1 MKERRDAAYMKGK
14 ILGAVCYFLL
24 ALLLPYVVTLAWTG
38 SVEGEAVRHEVTE
51 NQKIWLDRGGVPKVM
66 GLEEYLPGAV
76 AAQMPAEYGLEALRA
91 QAILARTYILK
102 NMGNETEI
110 AESALDLDW
119 WDAGQMKTAWG
130 DQFQEYYDLLN
141 QAVETTRG
149 MTAQF
154 DGTYIDGLFCRA
166 SAGSTR
172 NGDSRHPYLKAA
184 ASSQDVEMEGY
195 LTVITWTKEEFAA
208 RLNEANPSAS
218 VSAAQ
223 LMETLQIA
231 ARDESG
237 YVTQLQAGSG
247 SFTGEEAAAA
257 LGLPSACFLLEEY
270 EGNLRGICKGQG
282 HGYGLSQYGAKVM
295 AERGL
300 PAEEILSYYFQ
311 NVTIQDGSSS

>member
-1 MKERRDAAYMKGK
+1 MKGK
-14 ILGAVCYFLL
+14 IIGAACYFLL
-24 ALLLPYVVTLAWTG
+24 ALLVPYVVTLAWTG
-38 SVEGEAVRHEVTE
+38 SVEGKASRHEVTE
-51 NQKIWLDRGGVPKVM
+51 QQKIWLDRGGVPKVM

-91 QAILARTYILK
+91 QAILARTYILR
-102 NMGNETEI
+102 NMGGEAEV

-119 WDAGQMKTAWG
+119 WDASQMKTTWG
-130 DQFQEYYDLLN
+130 DQFQACYDLVN
-141 QAVETTRG
+141 QAVESTRG
-149 MTAQF
+149 MTARF

-166 SAGSTR
+166 SAGNTR
-172 NGDSRHPYLKAA
+172 DGDSRHPYLKAV

-195 LTVITWTKEEFAA
+195 LTVMTWPKEEFAA
-208 RLNEANPSAS
+208 RLNEANPSAA
-218 VSAAQ
+218 VSAAN
-223 LMETLQIA
+223 LTETLQIA

-270 EGNLRGICKGQG
+270 EGNMRGICKGQG

-295 AERGL
+295 ADRGL
-300 PAEEILSYYFQ
+300 AAEEILSYYYQ
-311 NVTIQDGSSS
+311 NIEIITE